1 MKYDPDQAPDAQAW
15 LRLDEDE
22 ALHLVE
28 SYHKRSRIRLPDA
41 ALHAVFHV
49 TVENQ
54 IASGE
59 ATVITTLK
67 RLQREGLSRHD
78 AIHAI
83 GFVLAAHMHD
93 LVSNDVPPAGDPHEA
108 YFAEL
113 RRLTVERWHR
123 QAEEP

>member
-1 MKYDPDQAPDAQAW
+1 MKYDPDQAPDAQDW
-15 LRLDEDE
+15 LRLDEQE
-22 ALHLVE
+22 ALSLVE
-28 SYHKRSRIRLPDA
+28 SYHKRSRIRLPNA
-41 ALHAVFHV
+41 ELHAVFHV

-54 IASGE
+54 IAMGE
-59 ATVITTLK
+59 AVVITTLK

-93 LVSNDVPPAGDPHEA
+93 LVSNGVPPEADPNEA

-123 QAEEP
+123 LAEEP

>member
-1 MKYDPDQAPDAQAW
+1 MKYDPDRAPDSQAW

-28 SYHKRSRIRLPDA
+28 SYHKRSRIRLPNA
-41 ALHAVFHV
+41 ELHAVFHV

-54 IASGE
+54 IAMGE
-59 ATVITTLK
+59 AVVITTLK

-83 GFVLAAHMHD
+83 AFVLAAHMHD
-93 LVSNDVPPAGDPHEA
+93 LVSNEVPPEGDPNEA

-113 RRLTVERWHR
+113 RRLTVERWYR